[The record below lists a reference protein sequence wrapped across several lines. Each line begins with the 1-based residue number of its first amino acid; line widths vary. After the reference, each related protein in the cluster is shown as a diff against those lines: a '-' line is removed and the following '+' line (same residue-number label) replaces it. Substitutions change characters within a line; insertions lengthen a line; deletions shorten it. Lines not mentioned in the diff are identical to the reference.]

1 MTVIQKKLTDNLK
14 NLKFLLLNKKGFKMS
29 LTASM
34 VKELREKSGA
44 GMMDC
49 KKALTENN
57 GQMEEA
63 IDWLRKKGL
72 ASVSKKSGR
81 VAAEGLVGINVK
93 NNSGV
98 IIEINSETD
107 FVSRNEIFQ
116 NFVKTCGEL
125 ALSNKSSIEDLKKIT
140 YPGSDRTVDEELANN
155 IATIGENMNVR
166 RLEFLE
172 VSEGGLFSYIH
183 NSTAEGLGRLGVL
196 VSLKSKLNV
205 DELSALGKQIA
216 MHVAATSPKSLSI
229 DDLDE
234 HIVNRERQVLIDQAI
249 ASGKPKEI
257 ADKIVQGRMHKFYQE
272 VVLNEQVSVLD
283 GETKIKDLVK
293 NFSKEKN
300 SDIELT
306 GFKMIKLGDGIE
318 VEETNFAEEV
328 AATAGKN

>member
-1 MTVIQKKLTDNLK
+1 
-14 NLKFLLLNKKGFKMS
+14 MS

-49 KKALTENN
+49 KKALSENN
-57 GQMEEA
+57 GQIEDA

-125 ALSNKSSIEDLKKIT
+125 ALSKKSSIEELKKLP
-140 YPGSDRTVDEELANN
+140 YPGSERTVDEELANN
-155 IATIGENMNVR
+155 IATIGENMNIR

-234 HIVNRERQVLIDQAI
+234 QIVNRERQVLIDQAI

-306 GFKMIKLGDGIE
+306 GFKTIKLGDGIE

>member
-1 MTVIQKKLTDNLK
+1 
-14 NLKFLLLNKKGFKMS
+14 MS

-49 KKALTENN
+49 KKALSENN

-116 NFVKTCGEL
+116 NFVKTCAEL
-125 ALSNKSSIEDLKKIT
+125 ALLKKSSIEDLKKLP
-140 YPGSDRTVDEELANN
+140 YPGTDRTVDEELANN
-155 IATIGENMNVR
+155 IATIGENMNIR

-196 VSLKSKLNV
+196 VSLESKLNV
-205 DELSALGKQIA
+205 DELVTLGKQIA

-234 HIVNRERQVLIDQAI
+234 KIVNRERQVLIDQAI
-249 ASGKPKEI
+249 ASGKPKNI

-272 VVLNEQVSVLD
+272 VVLSEQVSVLD

-306 GFKMIKLGDGIE
+306 GFKIIKLGDGIE

>member
-1 MTVIQKKLTDNLK
+1 
-14 NLKFLLLNKKGFKMS
+14 MS

-49 KKALTENN
+49 KKALSENN

-81 VAAEGLVGINVK
+81 VAAEGLVCINVIS
-93 NNSGV
+93 NSGV

-116 NFVKTCGEL
+116 NFVKTCAEL
-125 ALSNKSSIEDLKKIT
+125 ALLKKSSIEDLKKLP

-155 IATIGENMNVR
+155 IATIGENMNIR
-166 RLEFLE
+166 RLEFLD

-196 VSLKSKLNV
+196 VSLESKLNV
-205 DELSALGKQIA
+205 DELATLGKQIA

-234 HIVNRERQVLIDQAI
+234 KIVNRERQVLIDQAI

-272 VVLNEQVSVLD
+272 VVLSEQVSVLD

-306 GFKMIKLGDGIE
+306 GFKIIKLGDGIE

>member
-1 MTVIQKKLTDNLK
+1 
-14 NLKFLLLNKKGFKMS
+14 MS

-49 KKALTENN
+49 KKALSENN

-125 ALSNKSSIEDLKKIT
+125 ALSKKSSIEDLKKLP

-155 IATIGENMNVR
+155 IATIGENMNIR

-234 HIVNRERQVLIDQAI
+234 QIVNRERQVLIDQAI

-257 ADKIVQGRMHKFYQE
+257 ADKMVQGRMHKFYQE

>member
-1 MTVIQKKLTDNLK
+1 
-14 NLKFLLLNKKGFKMS
+14 MS

-49 KKALTENN
+49 KKALSENN

-93 NNSGV
+93 SNSGV

-116 NFVKTCGEL
+116 NFVKTCAEL
-125 ALSNKSSIEDLKKIT
+125 ALLKKSSIEDLKKLP

-155 IATIGENMNVR
+155 IATIGENMNIR
-166 RLEFLE
+166 RLEFLD

-196 VSLKSKLNV
+196 VSLESKLNV
-205 DELSALGKQIA
+205 VELATLGKQIA

-234 HIVNRERQVLIDQAI
+234 KIVNRERQVLIDQAI

-272 VVLNEQVSVLD
+272 VVLSEQVSVLD

-306 GFKMIKLGDGIE
+306 GFKIIKLGDGIE

>member
-1 MTVIQKKLTDNLK
+1 
-14 NLKFLLLNKKGFKMS
+14 MS

-49 KKALTENN
+49 KKALSENN

-125 ALSNKSSIEDLKKIT
+125 ALSKNSRIEDLKKLP
-140 YPGSDRTVDEELANN
+140 YPGSNRTVDEELANN
-155 IATIGENMNVR
+155 IATIGENMNIR

-196 VSLKSKLNV
+196 VSLKSKLNA
-205 DELSALGKQIA
+205 DELLPLGKQIA

-234 HIVNRERQVLIDQAI
+234 LIVNRERQVLIDQAM

-328 AATAGKN
+328 AATASKS

>member
-1 MTVIQKKLTDNLK
+1 
-14 NLKFLLLNKKGFKMS
+14 MS

-49 KKALTENN
+49 KKALSENN
-57 GQMEEA
+57 GQMEDA

-116 NFVKTCGEL
+116 NFVKNCGEL
-125 ALSNKSSIEDLKKIT
+125 ALSKKSNIEELKKLP
-140 YPGSDRTVDEELANN
+140 YPGSERTVDEELANN
-155 IATIGENMNVR
+155 IATIGENMNIR

-234 HIVNRERQVLIDQAI
+234 QIVNRERQVLIDQAI
-249 ASGKPKEI
+249 TSGKPKEI

-300 SDIELT
+300 YDIELT

>member
-1 MTVIQKKLTDNLK
+1 
-14 NLKFLLLNKKGFKMS
+14 MS

-49 KKALTENN
+49 KKALSENN

-81 VAAEGLVGINVK
+81 VAAEGLVGINVIS
-93 NNSGV
+93 NSGV

-116 NFVKTCGEL
+116 NFVKTCAEL
-125 ALSNKSSIEDLKKIT
+125 ALLKKSSIEDLKKLP

-155 IATIGENMNVR
+155 IATIGENMNIR
-166 RLEFLE
+166 RLEFLD

-196 VSLKSKLNV
+196 VSLESKLNV
-205 DELSALGKQIA
+205 DELATLGKQIA

-234 HIVNRERQVLIDQAI
+234 KIVNRERQVLIDQAI
-249 ASGKPKEI
+249 ASGKPKNI

-272 VVLNEQVSVLD
+272 VVLSEQVSVLD

-306 GFKMIKLGDGIE
+306 GFKIIKLGDGIE

>member
-1 MTVIQKKLTDNLK
+1 
-14 NLKFLLLNKKGFKMS
+14 MS

-49 KKALTENN
+49 KKALSENN

-93 NNSGV
+93 SNSGV

-116 NFVKTCGEL
+116 NFVKTCAEL
-125 ALSNKSSIEDLKKIT
+125 ALLKKSSIEDLKKLP
-140 YPGSDRTVDEELANN
+140 YPGTDRTVDEELANN
-155 IATIGENMNVR
+155 IATIGENMNIR

-196 VSLKSKLNV
+196 VSLESKLNV
-205 DELSALGKQIA
+205 DELATLGKQIA

-229 DDLDE
+229 DDLDKK
-234 HIVNRERQVLIDQAI
+234 IVNRERQVLIDQAI
-249 ASGKPKEI
+249 ASGKPKNI

-272 VVLNEQVSVLD
+272 VVLSEQVSVLD

-306 GFKMIKLGDGIE
+306 GFKIIKLGDGIE

>member
-1 MTVIQKKLTDNLK
+1 
-14 NLKFLLLNKKGFKMS
+14 MS

-49 KKALTENN
+49 KKALSENN

-93 NNSGV
+93 SNSGV

-116 NFVKTCGEL
+116 NFVKTCAEL
-125 ALSNKSSIEDLKKIT
+125 ALLKKSSIEDLKKLP

-155 IATIGENMNVR
+155 IATIGENMNIR
-166 RLEFLE
+166 RLEFLD

-196 VSLKSKLNV
+196 VSLESKLNV
-205 DELSALGKQIA
+205 DELATLGKQIA
-216 MHVAATSPKSLSI
+216 MHVAATSPKSLRI

-234 HIVNRERQVLIDQAI
+234 KIVNRERQVLIDQAI
-249 ASGKPKEI
+249 SSGKPKEI

-272 VVLNEQVSVLD
+272 VVLSEQVSVLD

-306 GFKMIKLGDGIE
+306 GFKIIKLGDGIE

>member
-1 MTVIQKKLTDNLK
+1 
-14 NLKFLLLNKKGFKMS
+14 MS

-49 KKALTENN
+49 KKALSENN

-93 NNSGV
+93 SNSGV

-116 NFVKTCGEL
+116 NFVKTCAEL
-125 ALSNKSSIEDLKKIT
+125 ALLKKSSIEDLKKLP
-140 YPGSDRTVDEELANN
+140 YPGTDRTVDEELANN
-155 IATIGENMNVR
+155 IATIGENMNIR

-229 DDLDE
+229 DNLDE
-234 HIVNRERQVLIDQAI
+234 QIVNRERQVLIDQAI

-293 NFSKEKN
+293 NFSKDKN
-300 SDIELT
+300 SEIELT

>member
-1 MTVIQKKLTDNLK
+1 
-14 NLKFLLLNKKGFKMS
+14 MS

-49 KKALTENN
+49 KKALSENN
-57 GQMEEA
+57 GQMEDA

-116 NFVKTCGEL
+116 NFVKNCGEL
-125 ALSNKSSIEDLKKIT
+125 ALSKKSNIEELKKLP
-140 YPGSDRTVDEELANN
+140 YPDSERTVDEELANN
-155 IATIGENMNVR
+155 IATIGENMNIR

-205 DELSALGKQIA
+205 DELSPLGKQIA

-234 HIVNRERQVLIDQAI
+234 QIVNRERQVLIDQAI

-328 AATAGKN
+328 AATAAKN

>member
-1 MTVIQKKLTDNLK
+1 
-14 NLKFLLLNKKGFKMS
+14 MS

-49 KKALTENN
+49 KKALSENN
-57 GQMEEA
+57 GQMEDA

-125 ALSNKSSIEDLKKIT
+125 ALSKNSRIEDLKKLP
-140 YPGSDRTVDEELANN
+140 YPGSNRTVDEELANN
-155 IATIGENMNVR
+155 IATIGENMNIR

-234 HIVNRERQVLIDQAI
+234 QIVNRERQVLIDQAI
-249 ASGKPKEI
+249 TSGKPKEI

-328 AATAGKN
+328 AATASKN

>member
-1 MTVIQKKLTDNLK
+1 
-14 NLKFLLLNKKGFKMS
+14 MS

-49 KKALTENN
+49 KKALSENN
-57 GQMEEA
+57 GQMEDA

-81 VAAEGLVGINVK
+81 VAAEGLVGINVN

-116 NFVKTCGEL
+116 NFVKNCGEL
-125 ALSNKSSIEDLKKIT
+125 ALSKKSNIEELKKLP
-140 YPGSDRTVDEELANN
+140 YPGSERTVDEELANN
-155 IATIGENMNVR
+155 IATIGENMNIR

-234 HIVNRERQVLIDQAI
+234 QIVNRERQVLIDQAI

>member
-1 MTVIQKKLTDNLK
+1 
-14 NLKFLLLNKKGFKMS
+14 MS

-49 KKALTENN
+49 KKALSENN

-81 VAAEGLVGINVK
+81 VAAEGLVCINVK
-93 NNSGV
+93 SNSGV

-116 NFVKTCGEL
+116 NFVKTCAEL
-125 ALSNKSSIEDLKKIT
+125 ALLKKSSIEDLKKLP

-155 IATIGENMNVR
+155 IATIGENMNIR
-166 RLEFLE
+166 RLEFLD

-196 VSLKSKLNV
+196 VSLESKLNV
-205 DELSALGKQIA
+205 DELATLGKQIA

-234 HIVNRERQVLIDQAI
+234 KIVNRERQVLIDQAI

-272 VVLNEQVSVLD
+272 VVLSEQVSVLD

-306 GFKMIKLGDGIE
+306 GFKIIKLGDGIE

>member
-1 MTVIQKKLTDNLK
+1 
-14 NLKFLLLNKKGFKMS
+14 MS
-29 LTASM
+29 LTAAM

-49 KKALTENN
+49 KKALSENN

-116 NFVKTCGEL
+116 NFVKNCGEL
-125 ALSNKSSIEDLKKIT
+125 ALSKKSNIEELKKLP
-140 YPGSDRTVDEELANN
+140 YPGSERTVDEELANN
-155 IATIGENMNVR
+155 IATIGENMNIR

-205 DELSALGKQIA
+205 DELSTLGKQIA

-234 HIVNRERQVLIDQAI
+234 QIVNRERQVLIDQAI
-249 ASGKPKEI
+249 TSGKPKEI

>member
-1 MTVIQKKLTDNLK
+1 
-14 NLKFLLLNKKGFKMS
+14 MS

-49 KKALTENN
+49 KKALSVNN

-93 NNSGV
+93 SNSGV

-116 NFVKTCGEL
+116 NFVKTCAEL
-125 ALSNKSSIEDLKKIT
+125 ALLKKSSIEDLKKLP
-140 YPGSDRTVDEELANN
+140 YPGTDRTVDEELANN
-155 IATIGENMNVR
+155 IATIGENMNIR

-196 VSLKSKLNV
+196 VSLESKLNV
-205 DELSALGKQIA
+205 DELASLGKQIA

-234 HIVNRERQVLIDQAI
+234 KIVNRERQVLIDQAI
-249 ASGKPKEI
+249 ASGKPKNI

-272 VVLNEQVSVLD
+272 VVLSEQVSVLD

-306 GFKMIKLGDGIE
+306 GFKIIKLGDGIE

>member
-1 MTVIQKKLTDNLK
+1 M
-14 NLKFLLLNKKGFKMS
+14 LL
-29 LTASM
+29 
-34 VKELREKSGA
+34 
-44 GMMDC
+44 
-49 KKALTENN
+49 
-57 GQMEEA
+57 
-63 IDWLRKKGL
+63 
-72 ASVSKKSGR
+72 VSKKSGR
-81 VAAEGLVGINVK
+81 VAAEGLVGINVN

-125 ALSNKSSIEDLKKIT
+125 ALSKKSSIEDLKKLP

-155 IATIGENMNVR
+155 IATIGENMNIR

-234 HIVNRERQVLIDQAI
+234 QIVNRERQVLIDQAI

-293 NFSKEKN
+293 
-300 SDIELT
+300 
-306 GFKMIKLGDGIE
+306 KL
-318 VEETNFAEEV
+318 F
-328 AATAGKN
+328 

>member
-1 MTVIQKKLTDNLK
+1 
-14 NLKFLLLNKKGFKMS
+14 MS

-49 KKALTENN
+49 KKALSENN

-93 NNSGV
+93 SNSGV

-116 NFVKTCGEL
+116 NFVKTCAEL
-125 ALSNKSSIEDLKKIT
+125 ALLKKSSIEDLKKLP
-140 YPGSDRTVDEELANN
+140 YPGTDRTVDEELANN
-155 IATIGENMNVR
+155 IATIGENMNIR

-196 VSLKSKLNV
+196 VSLESKLNV
-205 DELSALGKQIA
+205 DELATLGKQIA

-234 HIVNRERQVLIDQAI
+234 KIVNRERQVLIDQAI
-249 ASGKPKEI
+249 ASGKPKNI

-272 VVLNEQVSVLD
+272 VVLSEQVSVLD

-306 GFKMIKLGDGIE
+306 GFKTIKLGDGIE

-328 AATAGKN
+328 AATAGKK

>member
-1 MTVIQKKLTDNLK
+1 
-14 NLKFLLLNKKGFKMS
+14 MS

-49 KKALTENN
+49 KKALSENN
-57 GQMEEA
+57 GQMEDA

-116 NFVKTCGEL
+116 NFVKNCGEL
-125 ALSNKSSIEDLKKIT
+125 ALSKKSNIEELKKLP
-140 YPGSDRTVDEELANN
+140 YPGSERTVDEELANN
-155 IATIGENMNVR
+155 IATIGENMNIR

-205 DELSALGKQIA
+205 DELSPLGKQIA

-234 HIVNRERQVLIDQAI
+234 QIVNRERQVLIDQAI

>member
-1 MTVIQKKLTDNLK
+1 
-14 NLKFLLLNKKGFKMS
+14 MS

-49 KKALTENN
+49 KKALSENN

-116 NFVKTCGEL
+116 NFVKTCAEL
-125 ALSNKSSIEDLKKIT
+125 ALSKKSSIEDLKKLP
-140 YPGSDRTVDEELANN
+140 YPGSVRTVDEELANN
-155 IATIGENMNVR
+155 IATIGENMNIR

-183 NSTAEGLGRLGVL
+183 NSTADGLGRLGVL

-229 DDLDE
+229 DNLDE
-234 HIVNRERQVLIDQAI
+234 QIVNRERQVLIDQAI

-293 NFSKEKN
+293 NFSKDKN
-300 SDIELT
+300 SEIELT

>member
-1 MTVIQKKLTDNLK
+1 
-14 NLKFLLLNKKGFKMS
+14 MS

-49 KKALTENN
+49 KKALSEKN
-57 GQMEEA
+57 GQMEDA

-116 NFVKTCGEL
+116 NFVKNCGEL
-125 ALSNKSSIEDLKKIT
+125 ALSKKSNIEELKKLP
-140 YPGSDRTVDEELANN
+140 YPDSERTVDEELANN
-155 IATIGENMNVR
+155 IATIGENMNIR

-234 HIVNRERQVLIDQAI
+234 QIVNRERQVLIDQAI

>member
-1 MTVIQKKLTDNLK
+1 
-14 NLKFLLLNKKGFKMS
+14 
-29 LTASM
+29 
-34 VKELREKSGA
+34 
-44 GMMDC
+44 
-49 KKALTENN
+49 
-57 GQMEEA
+57 MEDA

-116 NFVKTCGEL
+116 NFVKNCGEL
-125 ALSNKSSIEDLKKIT
+125 ALSKKSNIEELKKLP
-140 YPGSDRTVDEELANN
+140 YPDSERTVDEELANN
-155 IATIGENMNVR
+155 IATIGENMNIR

-205 DELSALGKQIA
+205 AELSALGKQIA

-234 HIVNRERQVLIDQAI
+234 QIVNRERQVLIDQAI

-293 NFSKEKN
+293 NFAKEKN

>member
-1 MTVIQKKLTDNLK
+1 
-14 NLKFLLLNKKGFKMS
+14 MS
-29 LTASM
+29 LTASL

-49 KKALTENN
+49 KKALSENN
-57 GQMEEA
+57 GQMEDA

-125 ALSNKSSIEDLKKIT
+125 ALSKKSSIEELKKLP
-140 YPGSDRTVDEELANN
+140 YPGSERTVDEELANN
-155 IATIGENMNVR
+155 IATIGENMNIR

-234 HIVNRERQVLIDQAI
+234 QIVNRERQVLIDQAI

-306 GFKMIKLGDGIE
+306 GFKTIKLGDGIE

-328 AATAGKN
+328 AATAGKK

>member
-1 MTVIQKKLTDNLK
+1 
-14 NLKFLLLNKKGFKMS
+14 
-29 LTASM
+29 M

-49 KKALTENN
+49 KKALSENN
-57 GQMEEA
+57 GQMEDA

-116 NFVKTCGEL
+116 NFVKNCGEL
-125 ALSNKSSIEDLKKIT
+125 ALSKKSNIEELKKLP
-140 YPGSDRTVDEELANN
+140 YPDSERTVDEELANN
-155 IATIGENMNVR
+155 IATIGENMNIR

-234 HIVNRERQVLIDQAI
+234 QIVNRERQVLIDQAI
-249 ASGKPKEI
+249 TSGKPKEI

-293 NFSKEKN
+293 NFAKEKN

-306 GFKMIKLGDGIE
+306 GFKIIKLGDGIE

>member
-1 MTVIQKKLTDNLK
+1 
-14 NLKFLLLNKKGFKMS
+14 MS

-49 KKALTENN
+49 KKALSENN
-57 GQMEEA
+57 GQMEDA

-116 NFVKTCGEL
+116 NFVKNCGEL
-125 ALSNKSSIEDLKKIT
+125 ALSKKSNIEELKKLP
-140 YPGSDRTVDEELANN
+140 YPGSERTVDEELANN
-155 IATIGENMNVR
+155 IATIGENMNIR

-234 HIVNRERQVLIDQAI
+234 QIVNRERQVLIDQAI
-249 ASGKPKEI
+249 TSGKPKEI

-293 NFSKEKN
+293 NFAKEKN
-300 SDIELT
+300 SDVELT

>member
-1 MTVIQKKLTDNLK
+1 
-14 NLKFLLLNKKGFKMS
+14 MS

-49 KKALTENN
+49 KKALSENN
-57 GQMEEA
+57 GQMEDA

-125 ALSNKSSIEDLKKIT
+125 AISKKSSIEELKKLP
-140 YPGSDRTVDEELANN
+140 YPGSERTVDEELANN
-155 IATIGENMNVR
+155 IATIGENMNIR

-234 HIVNRERQVLIDQAI
+234 QIVNRERQVLIDQAI

-272 VVLNEQVSVLD
+272 VVLNEQISVLD

-306 GFKMIKLGDGIE
+306 GFKTIKLGDGIE

-328 AATAGKN
+328 AATAGKK

>member
-1 MTVIQKKLTDNLK
+1 
-14 NLKFLLLNKKGFKMS
+14 MS

-49 KKALTENN
+49 KKALSENN
-57 GQMEEA
+57 GQMEDA

-116 NFVKTCGEL
+116 NFVKNCGEL
-125 ALSNKSSIEDLKKIT
+125 ALSKKSNIEELKKLP
-140 YPGSDRTVDEELANN
+140 YPDSERTVDEELANN
-155 IATIGENMNVR
+155 IATIGENMNIR

-196 VSLKSKLNV
+196 VSLKSNLNV

-234 HIVNRERQVLIDQAI
+234 QIVNRERQVLIDQAI

-328 AATAGKN
+328 AVTAGKK

>member
-1 MTVIQKKLTDNLK
+1 
-14 NLKFLLLNKKGFKMS
+14 MS

-49 KKALTENN
+49 KKALSENN
-57 GQMEEA
+57 GQMEDA

-116 NFVKTCGEL
+116 NFVKNCGEL
-125 ALSNKSSIEDLKKIT
+125 ALSKKSNIEELKKLP
-140 YPGSDRTVDEELANN
+140 YPDSERTVDEELANN
-155 IATIGENMNVR
+155 IATIGENMNIR

-205 DELSALGKQIA
+205 DELSPLGKQIA

-234 HIVNRERQVLIDQAI
+234 QIVNRERQVLIDQAI